1 MLQEKRVIKMIR
13 LMLNEI
19 KSIYHTLPLIK
30 QFIIREVNERYKG
43 SYLGILW
50 SFITPIIMLTIY
62 TFVFSVVFN
71 SKWGTT
77 TETNKLEFA
86 MVLFA
91 GLIVFN
97 IFAEVV
103 SKAPSIILSNP
114 NYVKKVVFPLEILPI
129 VSLGAS
135 LFHAIISLGILVILL
150 IFVGNFS
157 WTIILF
163 PIILLPFC
171 LIILGISWF
180 LASLGVYIK
189 DIGQIISLVISG
201 LMFLSPIFYS
211 VTIIP
216 KEFQFIYWLNPITY
230 IVEDAR
236 RLIIWGQLPHWDW
249 FGIGMLVGVVVASLG
264 YIWFKK
270 TRKGFA
276 DVI

>member
-1 MLQEKRVIKMIR
+1 MI
-13 LMLNEI
+13 NSAFKEI
-19 KSIYHTLPLIK
+19 KSIYQNRILIK
-30 QFIIREVNERYKG
+30 QFIIREVSERYKG

-50 SFITPIIMLTIY
+50 SFITPLIMLTIY
-62 TFVFSVVFN
+62 TFVFSVVFK

-77 TETNKLEFA
+77 GAETSKLEFA

-103 SKAPSIILSNP
+103 SKAPTLISSNP
-114 NYVKKVVFPLEILPI
+114 NYVKKVVFPLEILSI
-129 VSLGAS
+129 VSLGSA
-135 LFHAIISLGILVILL
+135 LFHAMISWGILTLVI
-150 IFVGNFS
+150 IFTGNIN
-157 WTIILF
+157 WTIILL
-163 PIILLPFC
+163 PIILIPFC
-171 LIILGISWF
+171 LITLGISWF

-189 DIGQIISLVISG
+189 DVGQIISLIITG

-211 VTIIP
+211 VSTIP
-216 KEFQFIYWLNPITY
+216 EEFKFIYWLNPVTY

-236 RLIIWGQLPHWDW
+236 RVIIWGELPHWDW
-249 FGIGMLVGVVVASLG
+249 LGIGVIIGILVASLG
-264 YIWFKK
+264 YFWFKQ